1 MVRLG
6 AQLSGSEIS
15 SILKNT
21 FSVGIFW
28 WSRPHTSFPSLIGY
42 MVRSGAKLLRSKTLL
57 NFASKALSY
66 SFFQKTRFRFEF
78 SYKIAPHRFSWPNG
92 IDGMIGGKSVPERS
106 FVDAK
111 KHVFGWNFFMKPTPY
126 LFSEANWL
134 YMVHSGVK
142 LFWMK
147 TLLNFVTKALSNSF
161 FRKNTF
167 SVWIFVQN
175 RTSPIF
181 LAKRN
186 RWHDW
191 GQKCPGAKFR
201 PS

>member
-1 MVRLG
+1 MAQLG
-6 AQLSGSEIS
+6 AKVSRSEVS
-15 SILKNT
+15 SIPKNM

-28 WSRPHTSFPSLIGY
+28 RNRPHTSFLGLMGY
-42 MVRSGAKLLRSKTLL
+42 MVRSGEKLFRTKTLL
-57 NFASKALSY
+57 NFALKALSY

-147 TLLNFVTKALSNSF
+147 TLLNFATKALSNSF

-167 SVWIFVQN
+167 SVWIFVLN
-175 RTSPIF
+175 RTSPI
-181 LAKRN
+181 LWAKRT
-186 RWHDW
+186 RWRDW

-201 PS
+201 TS